1 MTVRTAK
8 LSSGGLVSENPR
20 KLKKVMPVGHT
31 CVSSRHSVRR
41 GEHIDRIIRRPLRCR
56 GTCGLLPEGFAISRE
71 VWASLTYCAFV
82 TLGP

>member
-31 CVSSRHSVRR
+31 S
-41 GEHIDRIIRRPLRCR
+41 DTP
-56 GTCGLLPEGFAISRE
+56 A
-71 VWASLTYCAFV
+71 
-82 TLGP
+82 

>member
-31 CVSSRHSVRR
+31 CVDSRHRVRR
-41 GEHIDRIIRRPLRCR
+41 GGHIDLRIELPRDARDRP
-56 GTCGLLPEGFAISRE
+56 
-71 VWASLTYCAFV
+71 
-82 TLGP
+82 